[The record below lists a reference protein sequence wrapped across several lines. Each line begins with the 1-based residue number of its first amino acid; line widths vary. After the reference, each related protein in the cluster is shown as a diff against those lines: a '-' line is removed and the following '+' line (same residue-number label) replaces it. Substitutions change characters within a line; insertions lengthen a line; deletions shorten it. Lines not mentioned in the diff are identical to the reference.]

1 MICLLHIVIL
11 NINTKTFPITTN
23 ISTQV
28 ESLRPLET
36 DLGFKNVL
44 GSSPEVPQ
52 QHLTWKKG
60 YYYQYSTHLQL
71 QS

>member
-1 MICLLHIVIL
+1 L
-11 NINTKTFPITTN
+11 NIDTKTFPITTN

-28 ESLRPLET
+28 ESLSPLET

-52 QHLTWKKG
+52 QHLT
-60 YYYQYSTHLQL
+60 
-71 QS
+71 